1 MYVHPSHLQ
10 AVYLPF
16 YIFVFH
22 SLSLSLFLS
31 ICLSLFLVLFF
42 FLFSHIS
49 PHTNMFSSPPPPN
62 THTHTHIFSS
72 PPHKDILISPT
83 LTHSHLITPH
93 PTQHLPPLK
102 IKQRYFRPERKGL
115 IRESHVWRS
124 QTIFYIMEL
133 KLGRLKFFSSGST
146 YYLQVSYVFFF
157 SNF

>member
-31 ICLSLFLVLFF
+31 ISLSLFLVLFF

-49 PHTNMFSSPPPPN
+49 PHTNMFSSPPPP
-62 THTHTHIFSS
+62 HTHTHIFSS